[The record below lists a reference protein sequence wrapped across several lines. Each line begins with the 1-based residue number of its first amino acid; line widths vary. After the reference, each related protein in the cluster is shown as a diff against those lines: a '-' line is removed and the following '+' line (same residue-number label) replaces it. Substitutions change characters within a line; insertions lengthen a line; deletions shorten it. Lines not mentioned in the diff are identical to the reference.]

1 MFDCKPT
8 TATIGRNSFRN
19 LKTYVN
25 DFADVMSTLYNF
37 YFSYEKMD
45 RFTSAVLEFFPGQN
59 ALRYGV
65 VGTGIGITNIK

>member
-1 MFDCKPT
+1 
-8 TATIGRNSFRN
+8 
-19 LKTYVN
+19 
-25 DFADVMSTLYNF
+25 MSTLYNF